1 MTTARLLSTCA
12 RNPIYVDVTFWQLDI
27 SFAYWRLW
35 RPVILSC
42 KLIYLNIM
50 SNKRRVAN
58 FSFSRDWKCPTRID
72 RKQSCENLTIFSY
85 EIDVLVDCKH
95 VIQKVMSRKGIW
107 NVCCVMCNVYA
118 MNWIGLS
125 TEPWGTP
132 VARGIGADWL
142 VLVVK
147 TWVWPER

>member
-58 FSFSRDWKCPTRID
+58 FFILARLKMPYENRSQAILRESYNILVRDWCPSRLQTCDTEGYEQKRYLKC
-72 RKQSCENLTIFSY
+72 L
-85 EIDVLVDCKH
+85 L
-95 VIQKVMSRKGIW
+95 
-107 NVCCVMCNVYA
+107 CNVYA